1 MAGDV
6 SAHMARAL
14 EGPPPQLT
22 YRRALRPG
30 AMLQE
35 LWHARELVTVLTE
48 RELRVRYKQTK
59 MGFAWALA
67 LPLMMMVVFA
77 VFFSEAVEVDTGG
90 VPDPLYFYVG
100 LLPWTFF
107 ASSVSI
113 GALSI
118 TTNLSLINKVYCPRE
133 VFPLA
138 AIGTAGVDGLVA
150 SSVLALLFVVY
161 GRIPE
166 STVVWLPAL
175 MAVQLA
181 FTVGVTLLLAALVVY
196 LRDLRQVLP
205 MVVQFAMFA
214 TPVAYNLDDYLAE
227 RWQPVASALNPLVP
241 VIDGYRSTVLLGEP
255 PQGGLLA
262 VAAVSSLV
270 ALLGG
275 FLVFKRLETG
285 FADVA

>member
-1 MAGDV
+1 
-6 SAHMARAL
+6 MARVL
-14 EGPPPQLT
+14 DGPPPQLT
-22 YRRALRPG
+22 YKRALRPG
-30 AMLQE
+30 AMLRE
-35 LWHARELVTVLTE
+35 LWRARELVAVLTE

-77 VFFSEAVEVDTGG
+77 VFFSEAVDVDTGG
-90 VPDPLYFYVG
+90 TPEPLFFYVG

-138 AIGTAGVDGLVA
+138 AIGTAAVDGLVA
-150 SSVLALLFVVY
+150 SSVLALLFLGWGTV
-161 GRIPE
+161 PE
-166 STVVWLPAL
+166 TTVVWVPVLL
-175 MAVQLA
+175 AVQLA
-181 FTVGVTLLLAALVVY
+181 FTVGVTLLLAGFVVY

-214 TPVAYNLDDYLAE
+214 TPVAYGLDDYLDE
-227 RWQPVASALNPLVP
+227 RWQPIASALNPLIP
-241 VIDGYRSTVLLGEP
+241 VIDGYRRTVLLGKAP
-255 PQGGLLA
+255 VGGLLA
-262 VAAVSSLV
+262 IAAVASLV
-270 ALLGG
+270 ALIGG
-275 FLVFKRLETG
+275 FMVFKRLETG

>member
-1 MAGDV
+1 
-6 SAHMARAL
+6 MARVL
-14 EGPPPQLT
+14 DGPPPQLT
-22 YRRALRPG
+22 YKRALRPG
-30 AMLQE
+30 AMLRE
-35 LWHARELVTVLTE
+35 LWRARELVAVLTE

-77 VFFSEAVEVDTGG
+77 VFFSEAVDVDTGG
-90 VPDPLYFYVG
+90 TPEPLFFYVG

-138 AIGTAGVDGLVA
+138 AIGTAAVDGLVA
-150 SSVLALLFVVY
+150 SSVLALLFLGWGTV
-161 GRIPE
+161 PE
-166 STVVWLPAL
+166 TTVVWVPVLL
-175 MAVQLA
+175 AVQLA
-181 FTVGVTLLLAALVVY
+181 FTVGVTLLLAGFVVY

-214 TPVAYNLDDYLAE
+214 TPVAYGLDDYLDE
-227 RWQPVASALNPLVP
+227 RWQPLASALNPLIP
-241 VIDGYRSTVLLGEP
+241 VIDGYRRTVLLGKAP
-255 PQGGLLA
+255 VGGLLA
-262 VAAVSSLV
+262 IAAVASLV
-270 ALLGG
+270 ALIGG
-275 FLVFKRLETG
+275 FMVFKRLETG

>member
-1 MAGDV
+1 
-6 SAHMARAL
+6 MARVL

-22 YRRALRPG
+22 YRRVLRPG
-30 AMLQE
+30 AVARE
-35 LWHARELVTVLTE
+35 LWGARELVTVLTE

-77 VFFSEAVEVDTGG
+77 AFFSEAVDVDTGG
-90 VPDPLYFYVG
+90 IPEPLFFYVG

-138 AIGTAGVDGLVA
+138 AIATAAVDALVA
-150 SSVLALLFVVY
+150 TTVLAALFVAY
-161 GRIPE
+161 GTMPE
-166 STVVWLPAL
+166 ATSVWLPVL
-175 MAVQLA
+175 LAVQLA
-181 FTVGVTLLLAALVVY
+181 FTIGVTLLLASLVVY

-214 TPVAYNLDDYLAE
+214 TPVAYGVDDYLDE
-227 RWQPVASALNPLVP
+227 RWHGVASALNPLVP
-241 VIDGYRSTVLLGEP
+241 VIDGYRRTVLLGEAP
-255 PQGGLLA
+255 RLGLLGIAAAASLVMLVGGLWA
-262 VAAVSSLV
+262 
-270 ALLGG
+270 
-275 FLVFKRLETG
+275 FKRLETG